1 MPRPTKTAITGLSA
15 AALVAA
21 VGFAYAQSS
30 DDSALANSNFNG
42 AQNSADTTLNGPPA
56 MPPEAAAA
64 VPGGSE
70 TAGSV
75 ETSEQSGSPYGSPA
89 PSDERPTT
97 AAPAAP
103 AEEALPP
110 DAAADTS
117 DAGSTTTATD
127 PNATNP
133 STTSSPGTAP
143 ATSADTTTS
152 ASEPTRIELNSPNE
166 EQYNLASDPWL
177 RGGGTGY
184 VQNPDAPTGGS
195 VSAPSDTGGDTGD
208 TRAPRA
214 DRH

>member
-1 MPRPTKTAITGLSA
+1 MPRPTKTAVTGLTA

-21 VGFAYAQSS
+21 IGFAYAQSS

-70 TAGSV
+70 TAGSAD
-75 ETSEQSGSPYGSPA
+75 TSEQYGQAPASDERPITTA
-89 PSDERPTT
+89 PSDEAR
-97 AAPAAP
+97 
-103 AEEALPP
+103 PP

-117 DAGSTTTATD
+117 DT
-127 PNATNP
+127 ATNP
-133 STTSSPGTAP
+133 SMTGSTGTAP
-143 ATSADTTTS
+143 AAPADTTS
-152 ASEPTRIELNSPNE
+152 SSQDTRIELNSPNE
-166 EQYNLASDPWL
+166 PQYNLASDPWL
-177 RGGGTGY
+177 RGGGSGY
-184 VQNPDAPTGGS
+184 VANPDAPTGGS
-195 VSAPSDTGGDTGD
+195 ASAPSDTGSDTGD